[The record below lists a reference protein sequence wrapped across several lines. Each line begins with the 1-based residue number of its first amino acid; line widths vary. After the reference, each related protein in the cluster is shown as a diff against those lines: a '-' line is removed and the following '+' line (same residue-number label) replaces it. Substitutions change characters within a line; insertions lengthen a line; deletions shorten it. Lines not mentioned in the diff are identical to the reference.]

1 MGRSHRFRVCSKRQY
16 ALFRL
21 GFPWASSR
29 KDLTKPFTATR
40 RIIMQ
45 KARRHTWHIAIV
57 LRPLVGTWFQV
68 HIPPLAGVLLTF
80 HSRYWCAI
88 GRRRV
93 FSLTGWSPQIQ
104 SRFHVTGST
113 QVLLWCG
120 NTFVYGAVTLCGR
133 PFQIVLLA
141 CHNPMLESYNPARE
155 TPAVWATPLSLA
167 ATDGIDFSFSS
178 SGYLDVSVH
187 QVVTCLPMDS
197 AGSSRVPRD
206 HRLFVSSPRNFAD
219 FHALL
224 LSTPRHPPCA
234 LRNLAIEIPN
244 SACQTGLPTTRP
256 PKWPD
261 RSQTCFTL
269 SP

>member
-1 MGRSHRFRVCSKRQY
+1 
-16 ALFRL
+16 
-21 GFPWASSR
+21 
-29 KDLTKPFTATR
+29 
-40 RIIMQ
+40 MQ

-80 HSRYWCAI
+80 HSRYWFAI

-93 FSLTGWSPQIQ
+93 FSLTGWSPWIQ

-113 QVLLWCG
+113 QVLLWCD
-120 NTFVYGAVTLCGR
+120 NIFVYGTVTLCGH
-133 PFQIVLLA
+133 PFQSVPLT
-141 CHNPMLESYNPARE
+141 CRNPTLESYNPARE
-155 TPAVWATPLSLA
+155 TLTVWAVPLSLA

-187 QVVTCLPMDS
+187 QVVTDLPMDS

-206 HRLFVSSPRNFAD
+206 HRLFVSSPRLFAD

-244 SACQTGLPTTRP
+244 SMHQQEPIPSNA
-256 PKWPD
+256 KD
-261 RSQTCFTL
+261 
-269 SP
+269 